1 MGNWRSSTVRRCHI
15 DLLIQLWL
23 ERIRITRC
31 HAVSFRSWL
40 QSSTIR
46 LLNLFILSG
55 FVVCFFCN
63 LYGYLCK
70 LFLDIVIIILG
81 LSLTCPVKILRAKM
95 TSALLLR
102 CCKDG
107 NFKQRNRIF
116 IAQGLHII
124 NHLGW
129 TALDVLD

>member
-1 MGNWRSSTVRRCHI
+1 MGNWWSSTVRRCHI

-31 HAVSFRSWL
+31 HAVSFRSWF
-40 QSSTIR
+40 QSST
-46 LLNLFILSG
+46 NLFILSG

-63 LYGYLCK
+63 LYGCLRK
-70 LFLDIVIIILG
+70 LFLDIVNIILG
-81 LSLTCPVKILRAKM
+81 LSLTCPVEILRAKM